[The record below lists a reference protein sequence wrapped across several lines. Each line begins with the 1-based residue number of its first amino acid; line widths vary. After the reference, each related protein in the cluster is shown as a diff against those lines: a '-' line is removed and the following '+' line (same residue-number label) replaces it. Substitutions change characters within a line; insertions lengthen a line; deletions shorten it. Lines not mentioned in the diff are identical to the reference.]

1 MEKPAMKVREFAGLR
16 GVQAKTRLRAAG
28 KNLETNLKTQFPQL
42 LTRLSIIGVDAEGFD
57 IKILQSLSI
66 ALSECRPFIKEIKS
80 LNFNVFGLGTVGPGA
95 VH

>member
-16 GVQAKTRLRAAG
+16 GVHAKSRLRATG
-28 KNLETNLKTQFPQL
+28 KNLETNMKIQFPQL

-57 IKILQSLSI
+57 VRILQSLST

-80 LNFNVFGLGTVGPGA
+80 LNFNVFGPGTAGPGA